1 VSQIVCHSDSFV
13 RAYLKALATTDT
25 CYGTGLLGNS
35 TLVLIDTAYK
45 NPATLWS
52 HIAEFDDVLR
62 ASLNTLTAGD
72 TVFFYHNGKSC
83 SFVHIQSIKLTGH
96 NTVTATQAAVRTS
109 GLATVQGSS
118 HCTCHCTVIYIEL
131 WAVLAATV

>member
-1 VSQIVCHSDSFV
+1 M

-52 HIAEFDDVLR
+52 HIAEFDDVLP

-72 TVFFYHNGKSC
+72 TVFFY
-83 SFVHIQSIKLTGH
+83 LTGSPVASSIYMAS
-96 NTVTATQAAVRTS
+96 NLQATTQSPQPRQPYEHPVSPPYRA
-109 GLATVQGSS
+109 
-118 HCTCHCTVIYIEL
+118 
-131 WAVLAATV
+131 AATVHDIAPSYILSFGRCSQLPLQRTTA